1 MSGASLE
8 ATFGQ
13 IRHTLDAATR
23 ICVASHVRPDGDA
36 YGCTLAMALHL
47 KALGKEV
54 TVWNEEG
61 MTDKFRYL
69 PESSLVTAP
78 PVDGSHDFDV
88 FLALDTSTK
97 ERLGRVLKATG
108 QVATWVNV
116 DHHVSNHRYGN
127 LNYIDDAAP
136 ATGQILCD
144 YFDAIGAEIT
154 PAMAGNLYAAISTD
168 TGSFQYEKTTPHT
181 FRLIARL
188 VEAGVD
194 VPRISQSMYDSHPR
208 RRLELLKSLLNSA
221 RFDCDD
227 RVASFT
233 LSLET
238 AERLHVLPEDN
249 EGLIDHLRA
258 VEAVQIA
265 IFFEELP
272 ENKVRVSMRSK
283 DGRHDVCRICAL
295 FGGGGHPQ
303 AAGARLAGPLAAA
316 EEKVLEAAC
325 DEIRRDY

>member
-1 MSGASLE
+1 MSAGLE

-36 YGCTLAMALHL
+36 YGCTIAMALYL
-47 KALGKEV
+47 RSLGKDV
-54 TVWNEEG
+54 VAWNEEG
-61 MTDKFRYL
+61 MTDKFLYL
-69 PESSLVTAP
+69 PESGLVVP
-78 PVDGSHDFDV
+78 PPEGRHDFDV

-108 QVATWVNV
+108 NVGTWINI
-116 DHHVSNHRYGN
+116 DHHVSNHRYAD
-127 LNYIDDAAP
+127 LNFVDDAAP
-136 ATGQILCD
+136 ATAQILCD
-144 YFDAIGAEIT
+144 YFRDVGAEIT

-168 TGSFQYEKTTPHT
+168 TGSFQYEKTSPHT
-181 FRLIARL
+181 FRLAADL

-194 VPRISQSMYDSHPR
+194 VPGISRAIYDSYPR
-208 RRLELLKSLLNSA
+208 RRLELLKALLNSA

-227 RVASFT
+227 RVASF
-233 LSLET
+233 SLTMET
-238 AERLHVLPEDN
+238 ARNLGVLPEDN

-258 VEAVQIA
+258 VEGVQVAV
-265 IFFEELP
+265 FFEELP

-283 DGRHDVCRICAL
+283 EPKYDVCKICAM

-303 AAGARLAGPLAAA
+303 AAGARLPGALDAA
-316 EEKVLEAAC
+316 EEKVLEAIC
-325 DEIRRDY
+325 HEICIYD

>member
-1 MSGASLE
+1 MSAGLE

-36 YGCTLAMALHL
+36 YGCTIAMALHL
-47 KALGKEV
+47 RSLGKEV
-54 TVWNEEG
+54 VAWNEEG

-69 PESSLVTAP
+69 PENGLVVAP
-78 PVDGSHDFDV
+78 PDERHEFDV

-108 QVATWVNV
+108 SVGTWINI
-116 DHHVSNHRYGN
+116 DHHVSNHRYAD
-127 LNYIDDAAP
+127 LNYVDDAAP
-136 ATGQILCD
+136 ATAQILCD
-144 YFDAIGAEIT
+144 YFRDIGAEIT

-168 TGSFQYEKTTPHT
+168 TGSFQYEKTSPHT
-181 FRLIARL
+181 FRLAADL

-194 VPRISQSMYDSHPR
+194 VPGISRAIYDSYPR
-208 RRLELLKSLLNSA
+208 RRLELLKALLNSA

-227 RVASFT
+227 RVASF
-233 LSLET
+233 SLTMET
-238 AERLHVLPEDN
+238 ARNLGVLPEDN

-258 VEAVQIA
+258 VEGVQVAV
-265 IFFEELP
+265 FFEELP

-283 DGRHDVCRICAL
+283 EPKYDVCKICAM

-303 AAGARLAGPLAAA
+303 AAGARLAGGLEAA
-316 EEKVLEAAC
+316 EEKVLEAIC
-325 DEIRRDY
+325 HEICIHD